1 MSLYFY
7 GTPASLIED
16 EAARL
21 RRGVHDEYLNVTV
34 SYDEEDRMAAAESIR
49 CHRSQFTPEQFDRM
63 IRNEAAEN
71 TIRLR
76 EFVAPQTART
86 SLFGN

>member
-1 MSLYFY
+1 
-7 GTPASLIED
+7 
-16 EAARL
+16 
-21 RRGVHDEYLNVTV
+21 HW
-34 SYDEEDRMAAAESIR
+34 
-49 CHRSQFTPEQFDRM
+49 SQFTPEQFDRM